1 MQCVYV
7 CGRYGRRIGCTST
20 EFLYVEHDHGIHPN
34 ECTFYL
40 HCLSSYADIIKIWMD
55 AEHDV
60 CFALLTTVRTM
71 DKSLTHYLSLFS
83 FYYSTVCNK
92 VWS

>member
-1 MQCVYV
+1 MQCLYV

-40 HCLSSYADIIKIWMD
+40 HCLSSYADNIKIWMD
-55 AEHDV
+55 DDDHV
-60 CFALLTTVRTM
+60 CFALL
-71 DKSLTHYLSLFS
+71 LANS
-83 FYYSTVCNK
+83 FIQKFRWQTELCK
-92 VWS
+92 Q